1 MNTEIQ
7 ATTIEQFMQIVYQSA
22 RKRYAH
28 FSNASV
34 EKELIDKEIEVF
46 SSIPGYLDYLLVLVT
61 TQVP

>member
-7 ATTIEQFMQIVYQSA
+7 ATTIEQFTQIVYQSTT
-22 RKRYAH
+22 KRYAH

-46 SSIPGYLDYLLVLVT
+46 SRISGYLDYLHSRINT
-61 TQVP
+61 